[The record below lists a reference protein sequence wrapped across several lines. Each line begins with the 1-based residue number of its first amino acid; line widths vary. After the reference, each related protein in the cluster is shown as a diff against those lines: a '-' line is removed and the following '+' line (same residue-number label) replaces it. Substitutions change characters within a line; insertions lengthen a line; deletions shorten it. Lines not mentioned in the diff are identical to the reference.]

1 MAKLRYLIKKD
12 LVYISGRHGHGKDV
26 TVHVVQDGPLCG
38 GHQAQPQVG
47 RVQKEVDDQCNVRH
61 CGGEP
66 EKANSSGHTY
76 TILQE
81 L

>member
-1 MAKLRYLIKKD
+1 MKMPKLRYLIRKD
-12 LVYISGRHGHGKDV
+12 LVYISGRHGCGKDV

-38 GHQAQPQVG
+38 GHHT
-47 RVQKEVDDQCNVRH
+47 RDQKEVDDQCNVRR

-66 EKANSSGHTY
+66 EQANVSGHTY

>member
-1 MAKLRYLIKKD
+1 M
-12 LVYISGRHGHGKDV
+12 YISGRHGCGKDV
-26 TVHVVQDGPLCG
+26 TVHVVQDGSLCG
-38 GHQAQPQVG
+38 GHQA
-47 RVQKEVDDQCNVRH
+47 RVQKEVDDQCNVGR

-66 EKANSSGHTY
+66 EQTNVSGHTY